1 MKVLIV
7 YFSQTGN
14 TEMVAKAV
22 HEWATAD
29 HDVDLDKIGDISTD
43 KLSGYDLVF
52 IGTPIHAGG
61 IAGDVKNFLAAL
73 PESPSY
79 AVASLVTH
87 SSSLYMNEAHEK
99 GINNI
104 EKICGDKSIN
114 YLGCFHCQGKLDPK
128 IQPMVQQMQKVSD
141 DEWKKRMD
149 ETDKHPSEEDL
160 AKAREFAEQ
169 AISKI

>member
-22 HEWATAD
+22 HEWAKAD
-29 HDVDLDKIGDISTD
+29 HDVDLDKIGDISPD

-52 IGTPIHAGG
+52 VGTPIHAGG
-61 IAGDVKNFLAAL
+61 IAEDARKFMTAL
-73 PESPSY
+73 PETPSF

-87 SSSLYMNEAHEK
+87 SSALYMNEAHER
-99 GINNI
+99 GINDL
-104 EKICGDKSIN
+104 EKICKDKSIN
-114 YLGCFHCQGKLDPK
+114 YLGCFHCQGKLNPK
-128 IQPMVQQMQKVSD
+128 IQPMVQKMQNVPD

-149 ETDKHPSEEDL
+149 DTDKHPSDEDL
-160 AKAREFAEQ
+160 ANARAFADEV
-169 AISKI
+169 ISKV